1 MSSSRKHN
9 LKVMFNLGV
18 HLSCILLICAFICLF
33 VSANKKKAM
42 HRYYNSYYNSSLM
55 LQSLMLSIAKGLL
68 EAEAKEKEEEKKRY
82 MVETCPDLSL
92 PSGIQALQVMK

>member
-1 MSSSRKHN
+1 
-9 LKVMFNLGV
+9 
-18 HLSCILLICAFICLF
+18 
-33 VSANKKKAM
+33 
-42 HRYYNSYYNSSLM
+42 M

-82 MVETCPDLSL
+82 MAETCPDLSL